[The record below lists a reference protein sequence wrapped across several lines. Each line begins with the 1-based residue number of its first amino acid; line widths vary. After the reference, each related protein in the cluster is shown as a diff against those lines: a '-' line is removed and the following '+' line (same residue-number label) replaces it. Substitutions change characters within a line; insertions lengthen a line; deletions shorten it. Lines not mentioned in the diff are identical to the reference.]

1 MGSTGTGKSL
11 VGMTFKYPNNQNHV
25 VSLQFIR
32 LISGDTSVHVGHGLQ
47 SVTSEIQ
54 VVRFVEPKSGRK
66 IVIVDTPGLD
76 DGREG
81 VTDTDILKKITKF
94 LPQQCVFLFFFPFRL
109 VLMAIV

>member
-11 VGMTFKYPNNQNHV
+11 VGITFKYPNNQNHV

-54 VVRFVEPKSGRK
+54 VVRFVEPKSGRNV
-66 IVIVDTPGLD
+66 VIVDTPGFD
-76 DGREG
+76 DSRAG
-81 VTDTDILKKITKF
+81 VTDTDILKEITKF
-94 LPQQCVFLFFFPFRL
+94 LLEQCVTYFRYFFPSFCTKW
-109 VLMAIV
+109 